1 MKSGKGCDG
10 CRSNKCLE
18 KVNIA
23 GRDWQLSQKKKKKNI
38 KKTTT
43 HKI

>member
-23 GRDWQLSQKKKKKNI
+23 GRDWQLSQKKIIKNDR
-38 KKTTT
+38 KDRT
-43 HKI
+43 HQI